1 MKKRKAL
8 EDTAMNIKSLK
19 EEVDQSLK
27 AYFDREREYNKVLYD
42 SMAYSINVGGKRVRP
57 ILMLLSYYIYKSDY
71 KKVLSPAM
79 AIEMIHTYS
88 LIHDD
93 LPCMDNDDL
102 RRGKPTNHKVFG
114 EAIAVL
120 AGDALLNEAMKV
132 LVDYSLE
139 EGRDALRATKII
151 ADAAGSDGM
160 IGGQI
165 VDIINEEKE
174 EISLDELNYM
184 HLKKTGE
191 LIKASI
197 LAGGVLAGASDKD
210 IKKLEEFGYKLGLA
224 FQIKD
229 DILDVVGNAED
240 LGKNVHKDQE
250 CNKNNYITIFGLEE
264 CKDKCVNLTEE
275 CIEILSSI
283 EGNTEPLKELT
294 IGLLER
300 KF

>member
-1 MKKRKAL
+1 
-8 EDTAMNIKSLK
+8 MNISSLK

-57 ILMLLSYYIYKSDY
+57 ILMILAYYIYKSDY

-197 LAGGVLAGASDKD
+197 MAGAVLAGASDKD

-229 DILDVVGNAED
+229 DILDVVGNTED
-240 LGKNVHKDQE
+240 LGKNVHKDQD

-283 EGNTEPLKELT
+283 EGHTEPLKALT
-294 IGLLER
+294 MMLLER